1 MFKFNKKLQLLGH
14 EFQRRERQCERVNA
28 IEAHQF
34 LVVRLDGIGLTRRFS
49 KKRWQSPILDR
60 LMEEVIEGTYQHLF
74 FKHRDENQNWFVGI
88 ARFNDEL
95 SFIFMPGKNH
105 FDQRMFKIVSTLNG
119 LASAYATNLLMRHQQ
134 FEQRPLKHT
143 IAAFD
148 ARPVLLSS
156 LVEVERYLFCRY
168 GFARL
173 HTTQKLLN
181 LTQASHDIRSR
192 LDLDFNL
199 NAIQSLGLSDELT
212 KMEQQ
217 FWLYVPDAD
226 HNLRA
231 NLVNHQLFFESL
243 TSLLFHRMETPQ
255 RRAKSQDMNNLI
267 IDKMDHDEI
276 QLLCPVVP

>member
-14 EFQRRERQCERVNA
+14 EFQRRERQCERLNT
-28 IEAHQF
+28 IEPDQF

-49 KKRWQSPILDR
+49 KKKWQSPVLDR

-74 FKHRDENQNWFVGI
+74 FKHRDENQNWFLGI

-95 SFIFMPGKNH
+95 SFIFSAGKNH

-119 LASAYATNLLMRHQQ
+119 LASAYATNLLVRHQQ

-148 ARPVLLSS
+148 ARPILLNS

-181 LTQASHDIRSR
+181 LTQSSHDIRSR

-199 NAIQSLGLSDELT
+199 EAIHSLGLVSALE
-212 KMEQQ
+212 KMESHFQ
-217 FWLYVPDAD
+217 LYVPDAE
-226 HNLRA
+226 HNLRST
-231 NLVNHQLFFESL
+231 LVNRELFLENL
-243 TSLLFHRMETPQ
+243 TSLLKCRVQMPQ
-255 RRAKSQDMNNLI
+255 YRTDSQNMNNLI
-267 IDKMDHDEI
+267 IDKMNHDET
-276 QLLCPVVP
+276 QHLCPVVP

>member
-14 EFQRRERQCERVNA
+14 EFQRRERQCERVNV
-28 IEAHQF
+28 IETHQF
-34 LVVRLDGIGLTRRFS
+34 LVIRLDGIGLTRRFS
-49 KKRWQSPILDR
+49 KKRWQSPVLDR

-95 SFIFMPGKNH
+95 SFIFSPGKNH

-119 LASAYATNLLMRHQQ
+119 LASAYATNLLTRHQQ

-148 ARPVLLSS
+148 ARPVLLNS

-181 LTQASHDIRSR
+181 LTQPSHNIHSR

-199 NAIQSLGLSDELT
+199 DAIESLGLTDELK
-212 KMEQQ
+212 KMEGQ
-217 FWLYVPDAD
+217 FQLYVPDVE
-226 HNLRA
+226 HNLKS
-231 NLVNHQLFFESL
+231 NLVNHELFFN
-243 TSLLFHRMETPQ
+243 R
-255 RRAKSQDMNNLI
+255 
-267 IDKMDHDEI
+267 
-276 QLLCPVVP
+276 